1 MPQPHRVILV
11 FLAHAHLPEGTLAT
25 VTAALIVD
33 AIIVALV
40 IAALYSG
47 WRQGAFASIMSAIG
61 IIAGLVI
68 GLAVAPFIV
77 ELADA
82 SVWRLLLLIA
92 VIILFVGLGNLVGAT
107 IGAAWRDRMRT
118 VSSLRVDSL
127 IGAILQSLATL
138 LVIWLISIPVA
149 ANAPGT
155 AGQAIRNSTVLSVID
170 EAVPSWASKIPAQL
184 SALLNESGL
193 PPLVSPFD
201 AGTSQHV
208 DAPNAAAI
216 DSDMVEKS
224 RESIIHVRGEA
235 ESCKRRLM
243 GSGWVAADDYVITN
257 AHVVAGT
264 TDVILE
270 TVVGMKQAQVVYYNP
285 DVDIAVL
292 HSPELGLKSLPISDE
307 PAETG
312 DNAVVMGFPQ
322 SGPFEAAPARV
333 RDRITIAGPDIYATG
348 RVEREAY
355 TVRGTIRQGN
365 SGGPMTNT
373 DGEVIG
379 VVFGASVDSSDT
391 GYALTIREVQ
401 QQIGEITKLTA
412 PVDTQECVS
421 K

>member
-1 MPQPHRVILV
+1 MI
-11 FLAHAHLPEGTLAT
+11 
-25 VTAALIVD
+25 AALIVD
-33 AIIVALV
+33 VIIVVIVIVALM
-40 IAALYSG
+40 AG
-47 WRQGAFASIMSAIG
+47 WRQGAFASVISAIG

-92 VIILFVGLGNLVGAT
+92 VILLFVGLGNLVGAT
-107 IGAAWRDRMRT
+107 IGAAWRDRMRK
-118 VSSLRVDSL
+118 VSSLRLDSF
-127 IGAILQSLATL
+127 IGAVLQSLAAI

-149 ANAPGT
+149 ANVPGT
-155 AGQAIRNSTVLSVID
+155 AGQAIRNSKVLSIVD
-170 EAVPSWASKIPAQL
+170 EAAPAWASRLPAQL
-184 SALLNESGL
+184 SALLDESGL

-201 AGTSQHV
+201 AGARQHV
-208 DAPNAAAI
+208 DAPASSAV
-216 DSDMVEKS
+216 DPSMVERS
-224 RESIIHVRGEA
+224 RESIVHVRGEA
-235 ESCKRRLM
+235 ESCRRRLM
-243 GSGWVAADDYVITN
+243 GSGWVVADNYVITN

-264 TDVILE
+264 TEVVLE
-270 TVVGMKQAQVVYYNP
+270 TVLGMKQANVVYYNP

-292 HSPELGLKSLPISDE
+292 RSPELGLKSLPVSDE
-307 PAETG
+307 LVETG
-312 DNAVVMGFPQ
+312 QDTVVMGFPQ

-365 SGGPMTNT
+365 SGGPMTTT

-391 GYALTIREVQ
+391 GYALTIREVKQ
-401 QQIGEITKLTA
+401 QVGNIQELTT

-421 K
+421 R